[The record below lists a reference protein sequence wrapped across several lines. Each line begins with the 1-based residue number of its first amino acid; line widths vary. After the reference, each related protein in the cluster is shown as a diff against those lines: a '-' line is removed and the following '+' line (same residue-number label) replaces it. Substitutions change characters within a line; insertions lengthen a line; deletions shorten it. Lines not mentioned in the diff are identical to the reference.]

1 MTVTFSPRL
10 RYRLCVPL
18 TTATGKMSTD
28 TALIKV
34 LRSIGAADRERCAR
48 IPVDVLGMGLRIDG
62 RSTHSH
68 ETKLG
73 TSLDR

>member
-1 MTVTFSPRL
+1 MTVTFSPRR
-10 RYRLCVPL
+10 RYLLGVPL
-18 TTATGKMSTD
+18 TTATGKTSTD
-28 TALIKV
+28 ITLIKV
-34 LRSIGAADRERCAR
+34 LRSTGAADRERCAR
-48 IPVDVLGMGLRIDG
+48 IPFDVLGMGLRIDG